1 MYHWLFDVFI
11 ACYNWSY
18 FFLSFFLSFFF
29 FVVPTTGHGKVGD
42 GSFGHARPASSVQ
55 GFPISWL
62 TSVTFLASCRIRRV
76 VSVFRLSLD
85 ESET

>member
-1 MYHWLFDVFI
+1 M
-11 ACYNWSY
+11 
-18 FFLSFFLSFFF
+18 
-29 FVVPTTGHGKVGD
+29 GD